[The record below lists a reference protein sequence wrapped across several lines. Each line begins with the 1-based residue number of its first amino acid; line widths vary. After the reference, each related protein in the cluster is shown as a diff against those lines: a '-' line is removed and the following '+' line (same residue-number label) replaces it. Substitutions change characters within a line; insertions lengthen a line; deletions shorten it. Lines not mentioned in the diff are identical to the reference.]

1 MNIEVDLNSFK
12 NLKIQS
18 KADININ
25 NYKTDIPPKSSE
37 YIYRLTTKKKQNL
50 NIKNKKDIKS
60 SKTIMQTKNKENI
73 NNISDNLFD
82 EYKTIQSYNLIE
94 AKFIK
99 LSANPFITK
108 TEEKIDIVSIEAN
121 KDISQLKRNLNENN
135 RGGKIK

>member
-18 KADININ
+18 KADVNIN
-25 NYKTDIPPKSSE
+25 NYKTNIPPKSSE

-73 NNISDNLFD
+73 NNISRI
-82 EYKTIQSYNLIE
+82 Y
-94 AKFIK
+94 
-99 LSANPFITK
+99 
-108 TEEKIDIVSIEAN
+108 
-121 KDISQLKRNLNENN
+121 
-135 RGGKIK
+135 